1 MTRKQ
6 DMPAGKA
13 QTDARRERLLIL
25 ITREGCKSLSTRELA
40 ARLTDEGYPCCHTTV
55 LDDLAA
61 VRAQMAAN
69 TQRDAAE
76 WIAEQLADLDALHDA
91 LWPLKEDPRN
101 AAQLIRIAE
110 RKAKLLGLDKPAR
123 TELTGANGAPL
134 QIDATISLESDSV
147 WGQLCADHADGGP
160 TQFDD

>member
-91 LWPLKEDPRN
+91 LWPMKEDPRN
-101 AAQLIRIAE
+101 AAQIIRIAE

-123 TELTGANGAPL
+123 TELTGKDGAPL
-134 QIDATISLESDSV
+134 EINAAIDLATDAV
-147 WGQLCADHADGGP
+147 WAGLLDLSQAEVP
-160 TQFDD
+160 PRFDD